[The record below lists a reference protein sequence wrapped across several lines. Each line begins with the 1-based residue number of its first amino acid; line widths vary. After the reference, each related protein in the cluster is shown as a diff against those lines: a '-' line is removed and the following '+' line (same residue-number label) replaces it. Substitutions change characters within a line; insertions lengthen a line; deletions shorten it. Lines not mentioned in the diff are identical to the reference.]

1 MKIKQSYKYDLRS
14 RTSVVEENRTFSWTG
29 SNTAQ
34 LLVAVSMLYEHYL
47 G

>member
-1 MKIKQSYKYDLRS
+1 MKIKQSCMNDL